1 MMSRP
6 LRLTRDGRIDA
17 PDLLD
22 EPRVARMLALLN
34 REGEETRV
42 VGGAVRNA
50 LLGLPAGDIDLATTA
65 LPEAVMARAKRAR
78 LRTIPTG
85 LAHGTVTVLDGG
97 LPFEVTTL
105 REDVETDG
113 RHAVVRFG
121 RDFGRDA
128 ERRDFTVNA
137 LSAGP
142 DGTLH
147 DTTGGVAD
155 LAAGRVR
162 FIANA
167 ETRIREDYLRILRF
181 FRFHATYGVGPLDPA
196 GLAAA
201 VACRAGL
208 DGLSRERVRAETLKL
223 LAAPGTTAL
232 LETLQQHG
240 FLAQILG
247 TDADAQRLARLVAHE
262 GDAADPLL
270 RLAALGAQDREQVET
285 LRESLRLSNAERDR
299 LDAAVSARAAFGE
312 PPHPPTG
319 NAHRAILFDHGR
331 GPARDGLDLAR
342 ASSLDDTG
350 WAEARERVMEDLVP
364 SFPFTGR
371 DVMAKGLKGAA
382 VGAVL
387 ARLRATYRDAGFPP
401 DVATRAALLDAAIAA
416 EERSRP
422 QPRA

>member
-1 MMSRP
+1 MIPRP

-17 PDLLD
+17 PELLG
-22 EPRVARMLALLN
+22 EPRVERVLALLN
-34 REGEETRV
+34 REGEETRL

-65 LPEAVMARAKRAR
+65 LPDAVMARAKRAR

-85 LAHGTVTVLDGG
+85 LAHGTITVLDDG

-128 ERRDFTVNA
+128 ARRDFTVNA

-142 DGTLH
+142 DGTLY
-147 DTTGGVAD
+147 DTTGGAAD
-155 LAAGRVR
+155 LAAGRIR
-162 FIANA
+162 FIGDA
-167 ETRIREDYLRILRF
+167 ETRLREDYLRILRF
-181 FRFHATYGVGPLDPA
+181 FRFHATYGVGPLDPV

-201 VACRAGL
+201 IACRAGL

-223 LAAPGTTAL
+223 LAASGTPVL
-232 LETLQQHG
+232 LETLQRHG

-247 TDADAQRLARLVAHE
+247 TDADVPRLARLVARE
-262 GDAADPLL
+262 GDAADPVL
-270 RLAALGAQDREQVET
+270 RLAALGARNRQQVET
-285 LRESLRLSNAERDR
+285 LRENLRLSNAERDR
-299 LDAAVSARAAFGE
+299 LEAAVSARATFGE
-312 PPHPPTG
+312 PPHPPVRD
-319 NAHRAILFDHGR
+319 AHLAILFDHGR
-331 GPARDGLDLAR
+331 GPTRDGLALAR
-342 ASSLDDTG
+342 ASSEDDTG
-350 WAEARERVMEDLVP
+350 WAEALARVAEDPVP

-387 ARLRATYRDAGFPP
+387 ARLRATYRNADFPLDA
-401 DVATRAALLDAAIAA
+401 ASQAALLDAAVDA
-416 EERSRP
+416 EEPSRS
-422 QPRA
+422 QPMT